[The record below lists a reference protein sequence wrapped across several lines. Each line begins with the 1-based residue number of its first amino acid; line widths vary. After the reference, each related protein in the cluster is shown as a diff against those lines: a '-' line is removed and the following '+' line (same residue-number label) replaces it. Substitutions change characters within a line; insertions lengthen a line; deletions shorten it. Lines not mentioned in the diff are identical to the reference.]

1 MILLLCVEGRC
12 VRFGM
17 WAFGMGCFVRGDVGL
32 CADKIISRKEE
43 GTEKRRGEERKKRGR
58 V

>member
-1 MILLLCVEGRC
+1 

-32 CADKIISRKEE
+32 CADKIIFRKEE
-43 GTEKRRGEERKKRGR
+43 GKEKRRGEERKKRGR